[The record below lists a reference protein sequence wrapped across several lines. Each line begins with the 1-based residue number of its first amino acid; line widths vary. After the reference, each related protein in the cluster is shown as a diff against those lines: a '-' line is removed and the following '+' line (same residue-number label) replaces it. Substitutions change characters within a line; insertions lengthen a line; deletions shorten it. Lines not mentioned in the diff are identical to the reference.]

1 MKRLIVAFYLVASLM
16 TVAAASGFMS
26 VAAADMGQAK
36 NNQPVTVYIIRHGE
50 TDWNR
55 EGRLQGDTDNS
66 LNEAGRSQARDMA
79 RQLAGVNVDHIYPSG
94 LARAIETAEV
104 FRARA
109 PMTPMPLLNER
120 SRGMYEGKV
129 ADEVADEFRP
139 RFHDLD
145 DDMDGGE
152 SLRSIADRVSLATR
166 EIVAAHPGGTVMIV
180 GHSGVNPLV
189 IAELAGIPPEQAIAD
204 ISQSNDEVFKVQAYP
219 NDTVSMWKMVTRD
232 RLEDF

>member
-1 MKRLIVAFYLVASLM
+1 
-16 TVAAASGFMS
+16 
-26 VAAADMGQAK
+26 
-36 NNQPVTVYIIRHGE
+36 
-50 TDWNR
+50 
-55 EGRLQGDTDNS
+55 
-66 LNEAGRSQARDMA
+66 
-79 RQLAGVNVDHIYPSG
+79 
-94 LARAIETAEV
+94 
-104 FRARA
+104 
-109 PMTPMPLLNER
+109 MPLLNER

-232 RLEDF
+232 RLEGF